1 MEYLNLLLKF
11 IGISTILLIFYYLLY
26 ARRAT
31 FFQCRVYLLS
41 MVVVAFLLSVS
52 QFKVYPAETRTIY
65 SQEVVEVVEEN
76 RDEVLIDAPL
86 VEVSDVEEVAQ
97 KEVNLLPEP
106 KVVREP
112 LSSSAILTITYFAV
126 VLLLLIRYFYQ
137 LYKIHD
143 LTRWGSVTTENG
155 IQLIRNNKV
164 TSPFSYFKRIYL
176 NRKLEGETLDVVL
189 EHERCHIKHRHYVD
203 ALAIE
208 LLSIVLWFNPLVW
221 FVKHELRNIHE
232 FQVDR
237 SLINNGLEIAKYQ
250 TIIFA
255 ELMGYSP
262 EIANGFHNSMIKK
275 RFVMMNNQRIVKYNT
290 IRKIVLLPLLVLL
303 LALFSFTSKDDV
315 VNYVTLPAPVKES
328 ADALLDSVALRDTLK
343 NNIGSAALKVVREV
357 DLEKVPYT
365 VVDSFNK
372 ELSKSIDKFA
382 DKVKQYTGSDSID
395 MKATVS
401 PKSNSL
407 SLDKMI
413 FTYKKPF
420 RIEVKSIVVKEDQT
434 LVTVIV
440 PILRK
445 KQQIS
450 ISSELVLQDVAT
462 RESYK
467 IERVLHDVPLGE
479 SFTVE
484 GGEDKVLE
492 LTFQFSPLKKGVTYV
507 HMKKSGQSSARS
519 SELLFNFPNLSLER
533 YAPVKYDYN
542 RLREDQL
549 IATSY
554 GKPSTMKLGPKFVNG
569 SSQKLLNVNRT
580 DTSTLV
586 TVSVPIYYDNHWI
599 SFSSGFV
606 LRDCK
611 THEKYYIKG
620 MLNDIP
626 LDRVNIV
633 SGKRGK
639 RVVFTMIFPR
649 LPEKTERIDILEV
662 PHSKTVR
669 TPPNGATFGW
679 YDIFVKNNKFRPND
693 DNNLSINNS
702 HPAQKLVTEISS
714 KGRPEMELS
723 IRNNG
728 KSYLLIKPERSEV
741 VTIPRDFSIRDVV
754 SGKVYKA
761 IRLTSHHSF
770 NTPFLFSRG
779 EVVSLEFENIPYGVD
794 KIDIGVFTENGE
806 TEHNW
811 SYKNIEIN
819 N

>member
-11 IGISTILLIFYYLLY
+11 IGVSAILLIFYYLLY

-31 FFQCRVYLLS
+31 FFQCRLYLLS
-41 MVVVAFLLSVS
+41 MVVVALLLSVS
-52 QFKVYPAETRTIY
+52 QFKVYPAEARTIY
-65 SQEVVEVVEEN
+65 SQEVAEVVEESSS
-76 RDEVLIDAPL
+76 RILVDESL
-86 VEVSDVEEVAQ
+86 VEVPYVAEAAQ
-97 KEVNLLPEP
+97 PEVNLLPEP
-106 KVVREP
+106 EVVREP
-112 LSSSAILTITYFAV
+112 LSTSTILIIAYLTV
-126 VLLLLIRYFYQ
+126 VALLSIRYFYQ

-143 LTRWGSVTTENG
+143 LARWGSVTSENG

-189 EHERCHIKHRHYVD
+189 EHEMCHIKHRHYVD
-203 ALAIE
+203 ALTIE

-290 IRKIVLLPLLVLL
+290 IRKVMLLPLLVLL
-303 LALFSFTSKDDV
+303 LALFSFTSKDEV
-315 VNYVTLPAPVKES
+315 VNYVTLPASVKES

-365 VVDSFNK
+365 VVDSFDK
-372 ELSKSIDKFA
+372 EISISIDKFA
-382 DKVKQYTGSDSID
+382 DKVKHYTGSDSID
-395 MKATVS
+395 MKAAVS
-401 PKSNSL
+401 QKSNGSPF
-407 SLDKMI
+407 DQMI
-413 FTYKKPF
+413 ISYSKPYLK
-420 RIEVKSIVVKEDQT
+420 ELKSIVVKEDQT

-440 PILRK
+440 PIFK
-445 KQQIS
+445 MKQQIT
-450 ISSELVLQDVAT
+450 IPSELVLQDVAT
-462 RESYK
+462 GERYK
-467 IERVLHDVPLGE
+467 IERVLHDVPLGK

-484 GGEDKVLE
+484 GGEDKALE
-492 LTFQFSPLKKGVTYV
+492 LTFQFPPLKKDVTYV
-507 HMKKSGQSSARS
+507 HMKKSGQSSTRS
-519 SELLFNFPNLSLER
+519 SDLLFNFPDLSLER
-533 YAPVKYDYN
+533 YAPIKYNYN
-542 RLREDQL
+542 TLKEDQL
-549 IATSY
+549 VTTSY
-554 GKPSTMKLGPKFVNG
+554 ATASAMKLGPKFIASR
-569 SSQKLLNVNRT
+569 SSKLLNVNRT

-586 TVSVPIYYDNHWI
+586 TISVPISFDNHWVN
-599 SFSSGFV
+599 FSSGFV

-620 MLNDIP
+620 MLNNVP
-626 LDRVNIV
+626 LDKVNIV
-633 SGKRGK
+633 RGKRGK

-662 PHSKTVR
+662 PHPKDIR
-669 TPPNGATFGW
+669 TPANGGIFGW

-693 DNNLSINNS
+693 DNNVSFNNS
-702 HPAQKLVTEISS
+702 HPARKLVTEISS
-714 KGRPEMELS
+714 KGKPEMELS
-723 IRNNG
+723 IHNNS

-741 VTIPRDFSIRDVV
+741 VTIPRDFAIRDVA

-761 IRLTSHHSF
+761 IRLTSPHSF
-770 NTPFLFSRG
+770 NTPFLFGRG
-779 EVVSLEFENIPYGVD
+779 EVVSLEFENIAYGID

-806 TEHNW
+806 MEHNW